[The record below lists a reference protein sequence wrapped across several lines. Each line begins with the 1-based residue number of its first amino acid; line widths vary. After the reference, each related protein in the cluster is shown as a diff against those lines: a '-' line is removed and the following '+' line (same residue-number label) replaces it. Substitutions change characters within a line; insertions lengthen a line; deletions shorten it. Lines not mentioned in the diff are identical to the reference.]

1 MVFDG
6 NVAAW
11 LADAPENVRATT
23 ADLLERAD
31 HLRETEEVFPP
42 QRLILNALAT
52 TAPDAVRVVVLGQDP
67 YHEPGQAMGLA
78 FSVPQ
83 GVKIPPSLRN
93 IYKELASDLA
103 LGQDPYHEPGQAM
116 GLAFSVPQG
125 VKIPPSLRNI
135 YKELAS
141 DLAVPVPQ
149 SGDLTP
155 WAREGVLLLNTSLT
169 VAAGKAA
176 SHSKLGWQVLTN
188 YVVGECLMLPRP
200 VVFLAW
206 GKHAIGVIESARA
219 AVGAVENKCV
229 LASTHPSPLS
239 ASRPAGDIP
248 AFLGSH
254 PFSRANEFLV
264 AHGER
269 PIDWA
274 CLA

>member
-1 MVFDG
+1 MLEPSVPSGFGRLLRFGNNTGGSVVFVG

-11 LADAPENVRATT
+11 LADAPENVRAIT
-23 ADLLERAD
+23 ADLLERAE

-42 QRLILNALAT
+42 QHLILNALAS
-52 TAPDAVRVVVLGQDP
+52 TAPDAVRVVV
-67 YHEPGQAMGLA
+67 
-78 FSVPQ
+78 
-83 GVKIPPSLRN
+83 
-93 IYKELASDLA
+93 

-188 YVVGECLMLPRP
+188 YVVGECFMLPRP
-200 VVFLAW
+200 MVFLAW
-206 GKHAIGVIESARA
+206 GKHAIGVIDSARA
-219 AVGAVENKCV
+219 VVGAVDNKFV

-274 CLA
+274 CLV